1 MASCTFVAMKRFQIL
16 LLSCVLLLSAVD
28 TSAQKKPEKTPE
40 QKAKSKTTE
49 MVQLLKLNPEQE
61 QKIYEINLKAYQS
74 IEKYEAKKPGKSLK
88 KKQKDIVQ
96 SMREKEFQKIL
107 TPAQYQS
114 YQKAEKEEDIRK
126 EKEKAEKKK
135 KKEEE
140 KKMKAKA
147 GKKSK
152 KTKSDEDKILD
163 E

>member
-1 MASCTFVAMKRFQIL
+1 MRRIKRFLFFGLIMGMISL
-16 LLSCVLLLSAVD
+16 TL
-28 TSAQKKPEKTPE
+28 SAQKKPEKTPE

-74 IEKYEAKKPGKSLK
+74 IEKYEAKKPGKALK

-107 TPAQYQS
+107 TPAQFQT

-126 EKEKAEKKK
+126 DKEKAEKKR

-140 KKMKAKA
+140 KKMKARA